1 MIAAPSLWGSVPGNP
16 STMSIS
22 RVLVVSGSAGHGH
35 VMAGKAVTEALQ
47 QQADQ
52 VEVAHLDAVS
62 RMSPAYARTYRW
74 GYVRLVDRHPLL
86 WRMLYEQTDAKTSR
100 VAHALTLWAGK
111 RFVQAVDRWK
121 PAVTVCTHF
130 LALEL
135 LARAIERG
143 RIQTRL
149 QAVVTDD
156 DAHRV
161 WAWPGIEHF
170 YVASELVKARFN
182 LDHGVPEEHITV
194 TGVPVRRGFTKRYNV
209 RNLRGVRA
217 ELGLDPE
224 RPTVVFLSG
233 GFATAQMSKSIV
245 GLWLERR
252 DAQIVAICGRNERL
266 RRRIAR
272 LPRPTGATLHALGFV
287 EDVAPLLAAA
297 DVVVSKSGGVSTAE
311 CMALGKP
318 MVIAHAIAGQ
328 EERNALAVVGAGAGV
343 FAPTPAEVR
352 YHVARLLAD
361 PKRLAAMAR
370 SARALGRPRAADEIA
385 GHVVD
390 SVGPTRSAAGPRFH
404 GAR

>member
-1 MIAAPSLWGSVPGNP
+1 
-16 STMSIS
+16 
-22 RVLVVSGSAGHGH
+22 
-35 VMAGKAVTEALQ
+35 MAGNAVTEALQ
-47 QQADQ
+47 ARADQ

-74 GYVRLVDRHPLL
+74 GYLRLVDRHPLL
-86 WRMLYEQTDAKTSR
+86 WRLLYEQTDAKPSPVT
-100 VAHALTLWAGK
+100 HAIALWAGK
-111 RFVQAVDRWK
+111 RFISTVKRWK

-135 LARAIERG
+135 LSHAIERG
-143 RIQTRL
+143 RINTRL
-149 QAVVTDD
+149 HAVVTDD

-161 WAWPGIEHF
+161 WAWPGIEHH

-182 LDHGVPEEHITV
+182 LDYGVPEERISV
-194 TGVPVRRGFTKRYNV
+194 TGVPVRRAFTKRYNV
-209 RNLRGVRA
+209 RSLRAVRVA
-217 ELGLDPE
+217 HGLDVE

-233 GFATAQMSKSIV
+233 GFATGQMAKSIL

-252 DAQIVAICGRNERL
+252 DAQIIAICGRNERL
-266 RRRIAR
+266 RRAIAR

-287 EDVAPLLAAA
+287 DDVAPLLAAA

-343 FAPTPAEVR
+343 FAPTPSEVR
-352 YHVARLLAD
+352 YQVARLLAD

-370 SARALGRPRAADEIA
+370 SARALGTPGAADEIA
-385 GHVVD
+385 EQVVD
-390 SVGPTRSAAGPRFH
+390 SVGPARTSAGPRFH